1 MLKSDTLAGL
11 SLVHN
16 HPSILMI
23 DPSTNFPDKNMTIE
37 LNKKNDEEKEDSFS
51 KDLME
56 TRTIVISGTVDSKL
70 TDKIVKQL
78 LVLEQ
83 KDPEKNITI
92 FINSPGGEVY
102 SGYAIFDM
110 MKLISCPVTTV
121 VMGLAASMGSILSL
135 GGDDGK
141 RFALPNAG
149 IMIHQPLLSGAEG
162 QTTDLEIHSRQ
173 ILKSRENIAKLYAEK
188 TGKTVKKILKDL
200 DRDHWLSAQ
209 EAEEYG
215 LIDKVIKDRSELSL

>member
-1 MLKSDTLAGL
+1 
-11 SLVHN
+11 
-16 HPSILMI
+16 
-23 DPSTNFPDKNMTIE
+23 MTIE